1 MYANNRYICTGA
13 FIEMHMLIFLF
24 VKRKCFYSWIW
35 PPQSVAHF
43 NFDFVTFCQV
53 TFLNFSMHMNVYC
66 LVLSPGFIT
75 NIFFVCLFILVKL
88 PIELINHLLKYNTT
102 TSWYTTQYRTDYN
115 NTDHKWTPSLQAP
128 PQAST

>member
-1 MYANNRYICTGA
+1 
-13 FIEMHMLIFLF
+13 MLITDMYVQVHSLRCICLFFSLWKESASIPEYDHQNLSPILMKF
-24 VKRKCFYSWIW
+24 VK
-35 PPQSVAHF
+35 
-43 NFDFVTFCQV
+43 FCQV

-88 PIELINHLLKYNTT
+88 PFELINHLLKYNTT
-102 TSWYTTQYRTDYN
+102 KSWYTTQYKTDYN
-115 NTDHKWTPSLQAP
+115 NTDHKWTPSLRAT